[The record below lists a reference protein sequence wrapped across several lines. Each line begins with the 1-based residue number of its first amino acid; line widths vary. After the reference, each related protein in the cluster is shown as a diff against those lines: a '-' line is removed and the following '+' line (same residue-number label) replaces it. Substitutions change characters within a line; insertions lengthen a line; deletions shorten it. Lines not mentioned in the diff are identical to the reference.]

1 MKKVS
6 LKKLKE
12 LRDFLNCYM
21 PSYMLVKAY
30 ITAFAHDIE
39 TKQQI
44 HITKTYKEYAERKD
58 ANWTYKLVLGEPITE
73 LTK

>member
-1 MKKVS
+1 MKKS

-12 LRDFLNCYM
+12 LRDLLNSYI
-21 PSYMLVKAY
+21 PSHILIKAY

-39 TKQQI
+39 GAGQI
-44 HITKTYKEYAERKD
+44 NIIKTYKEYAERKD
-58 ANWTYKLVLGEPITE
+58 ANWSYKLVLGEVIKE